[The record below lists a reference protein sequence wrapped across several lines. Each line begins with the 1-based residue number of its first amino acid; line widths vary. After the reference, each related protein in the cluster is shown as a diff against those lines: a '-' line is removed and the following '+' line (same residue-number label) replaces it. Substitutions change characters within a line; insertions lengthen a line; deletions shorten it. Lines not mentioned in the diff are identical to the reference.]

1 MFMVE
6 QNLIQRH
13 WQQDRFCKPNLYIY
27 LCLVTQALENHF
39 YSRIYQELSKV
50 FPHRN
55 ATLDKQKL
63 LFMGP
68 AAVAEVNIND
78 TSITQLLLSQ

>member
-1 MFMVE
+1 M
-6 QNLIQRH
+6 
-13 WQQDRFCKPNLYIY
+13 
-27 LCLVTQALENHF
+27 TQALENHF
-39 YSRIYQELSKV
+39 YSRIYQELSKA

-55 ATLDKQKL
+55 ATLDKRKL